1 MGEHA
6 DDIINGDVD
15 EFTGEWIG
23 NGKGFP
29 RSYKEMTD
37 QKNKNK
43 EQMLIANTER
53 VRNILTKVGIEIV
66 KEAPIQYGYTFKT
79 KSKAVICVYTSK
91 IVLQGQPDEQIKKLL
106 KK

>member
-15 EFTGEWIG
+15 QYTGEWIG

-43 EQMLIANTER
+43 AQMLIANTER
-53 VRNILTKVGIEIV
+53 VRGLLVKAGIEISSEGV
-66 KEAPIQYGYTFKT
+66 IQFGYSFKT